1 MKILNKILLFPIC
14 FLLYTSFIL
23 SQSKAE
29 TDTSTISNDT
39 SIVKNIFDGELT
51 VKNIPNN
58 YLGSFLLQMLP
69 YIIALA
75 GVGISAY
82 ALFNQRTITQKQI
95 DVETKRRLINDLME
109 VNKKVSLI
117 IFETFKISHEVL
129 KNIPNEITTKE
140 KLEEARGK
148 IELAMKIMNDKFM
161 ELMYW
166 SGSVLLYISKTH
178 PEHNNLRKLSNKLSK
193 SYTNYQ
199 LYFNG
204 NEIPIKEKENKLG
217 DILQKRLE
225 YYSDKIEELID
236 SERNNINN
244 IFKLKS

>member
-1 MKILNKILLFPIC
+1 MIKFLKIFLIITLL
-14 FLLYTSFIL
+14 
-23 SQSKAE
+23 
-29 TDTSTISNDT
+29 D
-39 SIVKNIFDGELT
+39 V
-51 VKNIPNN
+51 NIPTMSAQPDSTEVKVESSSDTT
-58 YLGSFLLQMLP
+58 LTKTVEDKESAKSWEAILP
-69 YIIALA
+69 YIIGGLITGSFTLL
-75 GVGISAY
+75 GVYIT
-82 ALFNQRTITQKQI
+82 LRHQRTVTQKQI

-129 KNIPNEITTKE
+129 KMIPNEITTKE

-148 IELAMKIMNDKFM
+148 IELAMKIMDDKFM
-161 ELMYW
+161 ELMFW

-178 PEHNNLRKLSNKLSK
+178 AEHNNLKKLSNKLSK
-193 SYTNYQ
+193 SYTNYH

-217 DILQKRLE
+217 DILQKRLS

-236 SERNNINN
+236 SERNNITN
-244 IFKLKS
+244 IFKINHKK